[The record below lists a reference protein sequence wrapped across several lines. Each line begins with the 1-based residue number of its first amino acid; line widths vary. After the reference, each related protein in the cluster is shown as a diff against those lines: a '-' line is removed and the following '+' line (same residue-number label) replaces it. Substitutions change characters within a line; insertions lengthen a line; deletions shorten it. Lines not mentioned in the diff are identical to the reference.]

1 MTQQLQK
8 LRKRQRIG
16 KSRRSHGGQPIV
28 AVKKLWRLANNGCR
42 CYGTLREKVSGDEKR
57 KRDSELHNSGWFA
70 DIIEE
75 SQVELDIMEQEKR
88 KKSKR
93 EGSKER
99 KAGKQ
104 GLNWT

>member
-16 KSRRSHGGQPIV
+16 KSRRSYAGQPII
-28 AVKKLWRLANNGCR
+28 AVKKLRRSANNGCR
-42 CYGTLREKVSGDEKR
+42 CYGTLREKASGDEKR

-75 SQVELDIMEQEKR
+75 SKVELDIKKQEKR
-88 KKSKR
+88 KMSKR
-93 EGSKER
+93 EESKER

>member
-1 MTQQLQK
+1 MRCRSYGGQPIVVVKK
-8 LRKRQRIG
+8 LW
-16 KSRRSHGGQPIV
+16 SQPIV
-28 AVKKLWRLANNGCR
+28 AVKKLWRSANNGCR

-93 EGSKER
+93 EESKER

-104 GLNWT
+104 DLNWT

>member
-1 MTQQLQK
+1 MESANSCGVEVTE
-8 LRKRQRIG
+8 
-16 KSRRSHGGQPIV
+16 S
-28 AVKKLWRLANNGCR
+28 ANNGCR

>member
-1 MTQQLQK
+1 M
-8 LRKRQRIG
+8 
-16 KSRRSHGGQPIV
+16 
-28 AVKKLWRLANNGCR
+28 KKLWRLANSCGEEVMESANNGCR

-88 KKSKR
+88 KSPKEKKAKR
-93 EGSKER
+93 E
-99 KAGKQ
+99 KQ
-104 GLNWT
+104 ENRA

>member
-16 KSRRSHGGQPIV
+16 KSRSSHGGQPIV
-28 AVKKLWRLANNGCR
+28 AVKKLWRSANNGCR

-88 KKSKR
+88 KSPKEKKAKR
-93 EGSKER
+93 EKRENR
-99 KAGKQ
+99 A
-104 GLNWT
+104 